1 MELWKTIKE
10 FKDYQISNFGRI
22 KSLKFKK
29 EKILKGGFSY
39 GYPMIMLS
47 KKGQKKTFMIHIL
60 VAIYFLDYKNVDK
73 KIIIDHINNIKT
85 DNRLINLQIITQR
98 QNLSKDKK
106 GSSIYTGVCWC
117 KDKNRWQS
125 SITIN
130 CKKYHLGYF
139 KNEYNAHL
147 AYQNK
152 LKKC

>member
-1 MELWKTIKE
+1 MELWKSIKNYQ
-10 FKDYQISNFGRI
+10 DYSISNLGRI
-22 KSLKFKK
+22 KSLKFEK

-39 GYPMIMLS
+39 GYPMIALS
-47 KKGQKKTFMIHIL
+47 KKGEKKTFMIHTL
-60 VAIYFLDYKNVDK
+60 VAINFLDYKNKNK

-106 GSSIYTGVCWC
+106 GSSIYTGVSWD
-117 KDKNRWQS
+117 KSKNRWIS

-130 CKKYHLGYF
+130 CKRYHLGCF
-139 KNEYNAHL
+139 KNEYDAHL

-152 LKKC
+152 LKEC